1 MFLVGADLVHGHVFH
16 VFYVHVFHVV
26 DVHVF
31 HVVHVHVFH
40 VHGGSCFP
48 LPW

>member
-1 MFLVGADLVHGHVFH
+1 MLLVGADLVPGHVVH

-31 HVVHVHVFH
+31 HV
-40 VHGGSCFP
+40 HGGSCFP

>member
-1 MFLVGADLVHGHVFH
+1 MLLVGADLVHGHVFH

-31 HVVHVHVFH
+31 HV
-40 VHGGSCFP
+40 HGGSCFP